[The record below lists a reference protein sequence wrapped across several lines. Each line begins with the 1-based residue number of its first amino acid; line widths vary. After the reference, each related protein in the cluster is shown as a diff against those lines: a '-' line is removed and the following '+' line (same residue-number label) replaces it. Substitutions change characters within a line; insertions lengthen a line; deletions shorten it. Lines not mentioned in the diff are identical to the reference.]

1 MGLIRRRILVL
12 LLVLLLAAPAAA
24 IIPPLD
30 QLPEGSVLRADGT
43 VRLPDGSILL
53 PDPIPTPRP
62 IKTLEDIP
70 STPGRQ
76 MMGLF
81 SDPTQNLMIY
91 WEDSCDS
98 LDDWTY
104 YVTDINEVNRWAVS
118 PDYKVTDPI
127 LGSPNGIGHPYY
139 DKFQTGRLARSSPSP
154 NPGARSKQSTWNF
167 GINMMRRTSAMPGS
181 S

>member
-30 QLPEGSVLRADGT
+30 QLPEGSVLLADGT

-70 STPGRQ
+70 STPVVLEFDR
-76 MMGLF
+76 GL
-81 SDPTQNLMIY
+81 D
-91 WEDSCDS
+91 
-98 LDDWTY
+98 
-104 YVTDINEVNRWAVS
+104 
-118 PDYKVTDPI
+118 
-127 LGSPNGIGHPYY
+127 
-139 DKFQTGRLARSSPSP
+139 
-154 NPGARSKQSTWNF
+154 
-167 GINMMRRTSAMPGS
+167 
-181 S
+181 